1 MDRPVFVVS
10 SACQPLHK
18 CFQHCMIF
26 PTCSALEAKEIPQ
39 GRLTSHACSLA
50 LTLLE
55 MAMSGTMNHRIQKFK
70 MEGDLLKIFGIGDGL
85 EASHLTQSTALCIS
99 SYNAILCG

>member
-1 MDRPVFVVS
+1 
-10 SACQPLHK
+10 
-18 CFQHCMIF
+18 MIS

-50 LTLLE
+50 LTLPE
-55 MAMSGTMNHRIQKFK
+55 MAMSATLMNYCIQKFK
-70 MEGDLLKIFGIGDGL
+70 MEVDLLKIFGIGDGL

-99 SYNAILCG
+99 SYDAILCG